1 MGDRHMVGG
10 IRLLALTVAVWVVLA
25 ATAGYMAGSLGL
37 VGMALVGVE
46 GVLAPLACVYWQA
59 RAEKEVRRRTEYGA
73 LGALV
78 IGALGVLFC
87 TLLMIAAIR
96 RLGAAHTPVP
106 LASSVPLALLMLAG
120 IECGYRCLRCA
131 ARRRQSAVLR
141 GEALDRRARLPLAVF
156 ALAGVMG
163 GQYGLA
169 WADLIAGLALSLYA
183 AGRLLLAMRAILKRE
198 STGWI
203 KEIVQLARACDIS
216 QPPRRICIRWDGQYA
231 DIDLSSPTGPS
242 GSHMVKANFM
252 GRCALFSLRKG
263 D

>member
-59 RAEKEVRRRTEYGA
+59 RAEKEARRRTEYGA

-96 RLGAAHTPVP
+96 RLGAVHMPVP
-106 LASSVPLALLMLAG
+106 LAFSVPLALLMLAG

-156 ALAGVMG
+156 ALAGTIG
-163 GQYGLA
+163 EQYGLA